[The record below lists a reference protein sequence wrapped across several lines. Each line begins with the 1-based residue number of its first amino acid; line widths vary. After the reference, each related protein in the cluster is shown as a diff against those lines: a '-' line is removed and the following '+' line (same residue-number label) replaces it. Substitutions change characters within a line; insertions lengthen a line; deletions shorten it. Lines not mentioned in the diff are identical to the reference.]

1 MLRKI
6 RGSLSIKVFLLVFA
20 VLAICSMSIY
30 CIVLAVLPKQYQF
43 IADRRLEN
51 NAEVFLAELKH
62 MEYEEGI
69 KAIYEFCIRNDS
81 AAVLISG
88 EETLSFGEIRSEEF
102 ASGTSSIGAAVC
114 FSGSEKQYMLVIASS
129 MQTAGGISNLMV
141 GLLPPVFLVVVL
153 LSVASAVICSKIM
166 VAPIGKISRI
176 SKRMASLDM
185 TQRCAVKSRDEIGV
199 LASNLNTMADS
210 LQNAME
216 QRRNFFAAVS
226 HELKTPLTILK
237 GQIENMI
244 LGYGDYQNHMK
255 YLPEALNEAEN
266 IEHLVKEIID
276 ISKMENMELRNT
288 LQEVSLFE
296 SVTDV
301 TKKLLLLA
309 RDKNIEIRKNI
320 ETDIVISV
328 NRTLWEK
335 ALSNIIGNAVR
346 YSPSG
351 ECVSIS
357 LRASKDRYALEVEN
371 TGVSIPE
378 EDMEHMFVPFYR
390 TDKSRSRSTGGSGLG
405 LYIVKTILD
414 LHHMGY
420 GIKNTQNGVM
430 FFINMGE
437 I

>member
-6 RGSLSIKVFLLVFA
+6 RGSLSIKVFLLVFTM
-20 VLAICSMSIY
+20 LAICSMSIY

-43 IADRRLEN
+43 IADRRMES
-51 NAEVFLAELKH
+51 NAEVLLAELKQ

-69 KAIYEFCIRNDS
+69 KAIYEFCIQNSS
-81 AAVLISG
+81 AAVLISD

-102 ASGTSSIGAAVC
+102 TSGTSSIGANVC
-114 FSGSEKQYMLVIASS
+114 FSGSKKQYMLVIASS

-141 GLLPPVFLVVVL
+141 GLLPAVFLVVVL
-153 LSVASAVICSKIM
+153 LSVASAVICSKIV
-166 VAPIGKISRI
+166 VAPIGKISGI

-185 TQRCAVKSRDEIGV
+185 TQRCDVKSRDEIGV

-244 LGYGDYQNHMK
+244 LGYGDYQNHAK
-255 YLPEALNEAEN
+255 YLSEALNEAEN

-276 ISKMENMELRNT
+276 ISKMEHMDLRNT
-288 LQEVSLFE
+288 LQEVSLSE

-301 TKKLLLLA
+301 IERLLPLA
-309 RDKNIEIRKNI
+309 RDKNIEIRQNI
-320 ETDIVISV
+320 ETDIIISV

-335 ALSNIIGNAVR
+335 ALSNIVGNAVR

-351 ECVSIS
+351 ECVFIS
-357 LRASKDRYALEVEN
+357 LQASKDRHTLAVEN

-378 EDMEHMFVPFYR
+378 EAMKHMFAPFYR

-414 LHHMGY
+414 LHHMEY
-420 GIKNTQNGVM
+420 GIENTQNGVM
-430 FFINMGE
+430 FFLNIEE

>member
-216 QRRNFFAAVS
+216 QRWNFFAAVS

>member
-129 MQTAGGISNLMV
+129 MQTAGGISNLML

-351 ECVSIS
+351 ECVFIS
-357 LRASKDRYALEVEN
+357 LRASKDGYALEVEN